1 MSCRV
6 RERTVKVRP
15 PLLRR
20 VFTLRCDDADMAS
33 HASPR
38 PHRPSAPQATAFPNA
53 GRVEAP
59 GYKWTVLTNTTL
71 GTLMATVNS
80 SILLVSL
87 PPIFRGI
94 GIDPLAA
101 GESAYMLWTLMGYMV
116 ITAVLLVTCGR
127 LSDMYGRTRLYVV
140 GFAIFTAAS
149 IALALTPGSG
159 NRAAAFIIVMRVVQ
173 GGGGAFIFA
182 NSAALL
188 TDVFPPDRRGLALGI
203 NQIALITGSLVGLL
217 IGGALA
223 TIDWRLVFLVS
234 VPFGIGGTLWAYF
247 RLHETTEPIPGE
259 RFDPLGNV
267 AFAGG
272 LTSVLVAL
280 TYAVQPYG
288 DTPTGWTNP
297 WVIAGIVVGGL
308 LLAAF
313 VAIELR
319 AQTPL
324 FHLRL
329 FRNRMFAAGN
339 ASGFLSSLARGG
351 LQFVIVI
358 WLQGIWLPRHG
369 IPYEQTPLWSGIYTA
384 PLVVGF
390 IVLGPIAGALSDRYG
405 ARAFASGGML
415 LTALGFVLLAR
426 LRVDFARLPFFGVL
440 LLTGIGMGLFASPN
454 TTSIMNAAPVHERGA
469 ASGIRATFQNAA
481 TVLSIAVFFS
491 ILTTGMAVRLPA
503 LMVHGLESVGVP
515 AAAAHAAASV
525 PPISMLFAAFLGYN
539 PLAALL
545 PPGVT
550 GALSAHARAVV
561 FGQQFFPALIA
572 PAVQNGLAT
581 AFIVAAVLSLLA
593 AAASLLRGERFIA
606 ED

>member
-1 MSCRV
+1 
-6 RERTVKVRP
+6 
-15 PLLRR
+15 
-20 VFTLRCDDADMAS
+20 
-33 HASPR
+33 
-38 PHRPSAPQATAFPNA
+38 
-53 GRVEAP
+53 
-59 GYKWTVLTNTTL
+59 
-71 GTLMATVNS
+71 MATVNS

-101 GESAYMLWTLMGYMV
+101 GEAAYLLWTLMGYMV

-127 LSDMYGRTRLYVV
+127 LSDMYGRTRLYNL
-140 GFAIFTAAS
+140 GFAVLTLGS
-149 IALALTPGSG
+149 IALWLTPGAG
-159 NRAAAFIIVMRVVQ
+159 NAAATFIIVMRLVQ
-173 GGGGAFIFA
+173 GLGGAFIFA

-188 TDVFPPDRRGLALGI
+188 TDVFPTDQRGLALGI
-203 NQIALITGSLVGLL
+203 NQIALIAGSLIWLL

-247 RLHETTEPIPGE
+247 KLHETTAPIPGE
-259 RFDPLGNV
+259 RFDPVGNL

-272 LTSVLVAL
+272 LTSLLVAL

-288 DTPTGWTNP
+288 EDPTGWGNP
-297 WVIAGIVVGGL
+297 WVIGGIFVGL
-308 LLAAF
+308 ALLAAF
-313 VAIELR
+313 VVIEVR
-319 AQTPL
+319 TPVPL

-329 FRNRMFAAGN
+329 FANRMFAAGN

-351 LQFVIVI
+351 LQFVIII

-415 LTALGFVLLAR
+415 LTAVGFVLLA
-426 LRVDFARLPFFGVL
+426 LLPVDFDRVPFAGVL

-491 ILTTGMAVRLPA
+491 ILTTGIAARLPA
-503 LMVHGLESVGVP
+503 LMVRGLESVGV
-515 AAAAHAAASV
+515 ASAVARQVSTV
-525 PPISMLFAAFLGYN
+525 PPISVLFAAFLGYN
-539 PLAALL
+539 PLQVLL
-545 PPGVT
+545 PAGVVET
-550 GALSAHARAVV
+550 LSTHARSVV
-561 FGQQFFPALIA
+561 FGQQFFPAPIA
-572 PAVQNGLAT
+572 PAVEDGLRT
-581 AFIVAAVLSLLA
+581 AFYVAAALSLLA
-593 AAASLLRGERFIA
+593 SAASLLRGRRYIA
-606 ED
+606 EEEDP